1 MRRDIEISAGD
12 ICGDATGLRVRVEEV
27 DLYDYVHFSVVE
39 KSESKEDDGD
49 WRDVASCFR
58 SPIYKNG
65 TLHLLRRTGF
75 RARSI
80 RTRLGARSEIS
91 VGNVLDVAEFV
102 GDRGWKTFL
111 QTTSPATLAI
121 LSLLAEKAK

>member
-1 MRRDIEISAGD
+1 MRRDIEIAAGD

-39 KSESKEDDGD
+39 KSESEEDGRLERCRTLLSFADLQKWDHTFAENG
-49 WRDVASCFR
+49 RSCPPDQFA
-58 SPIYKNG
+58 
-65 TLHLLRRTGF
+65 H
-75 RARSI
+75 
-80 RTRLGARSEIS
+80 LGARGEIS

-111 QTTSPATLAI
+111 QTLRQP
-121 LSLLAEKAK
+121 LLQL